1 MMDSLETLR
10 DRIHSLLDRHPLEP
24 STELLDL
31 LGEWWAVQR
40 TEFGTK
46 MEAWKA
52 LRIKD
57 LSWDP
62 PVFEFTIE
70 RHPGAWER
78 EQRWAYDFDTNEA
91 ELLFEW
97 SLRKNERYTAQQAA
111 QDAEQIVKHIVEGSA
126 HPCVQPDG
134 GLIRIRLARL
144 PSTRPVPYVLPR
156 RTAQGRQTRLKAE
169 VARLME
175 GRSDFERVAGQETR
189 GSLCYRRL

>member
-1 MMDSLETLR
+1 MDSLETLR

-78 EQRWAYDFDTNEA
+78 IQRWTYSFDTNKTALVSER
-91 ELLFEW
+91 
-97 SLRKNERYTAQQAA
+97 SPRHNEPYTAQQVAR
-111 QDAEQIVKHIVEGSA
+111 DARQIVKHIIRGGT
-126 HPCVQPDG
+126 HPSVREKNGLVQ
-134 GLIRIRLARL
+134 IRLGQL
-144 PSTRPVPYVLPR
+144 PPTKPVPYELPK
-156 RTAQGRQTRLKAE
+156 RTAQGRQARLKAE
-169 VARLME
+169 VVRLME
-175 GRSDFERVAGQETR
+175 RQAGLQRVVEKETR
-189 GSLCYRRL
+189 GSLRYRRV